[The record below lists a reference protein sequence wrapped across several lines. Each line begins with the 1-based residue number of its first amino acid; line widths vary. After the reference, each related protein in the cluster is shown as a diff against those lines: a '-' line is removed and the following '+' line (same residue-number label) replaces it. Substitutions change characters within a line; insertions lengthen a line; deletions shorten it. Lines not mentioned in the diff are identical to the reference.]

1 MTHFIKKSILEA
13 PIFVIDINV
22 SRRLQTLI
30 GKNFSNL
37 NQIARRVNRTL
48 IIYREDIEYLE
59 KENNDISREL
69 IKIQNILGRK

>member
-1 MTHFIKKSILEA
+1 MTHFIRKSILEA

-37 NQIARRVNRTL
+37 NQIAVNRTG
-48 IIYREDIEYLE
+48 IIYREDIEDLKKTMIYQE
-59 KENNDISREL
+59 S
-69 IKIQNILGRK
+69 